1 MARVADLFNE
11 ADLAAIREATRVA
24 ESRIS
29 GEIVTTVVESCDA
42 YEGALWKSAAF
53 GAMLAALVAGA
64 SFALGERW
72 SAPAWWWLTLPAAA
86 GAGFGYLVPRRLPF
100 LHRALVGGELLDMRL
115 ERSSA
120 AAFVEEEVFATRE
133 RSGVLIFVGLFE
145 HRVQILRDKT
155 AQQRVPADS
164 WDDLAFRLARDI
176 GKGQAAAGLVQAIED
191 TGRLLELHGLARRDE
206 VVGAIDDQLR
216 LLDD

>member
-1 MARVADLFNE
+1 MARVADLFSE

-24 ESRIS
+24 ESRTS
-29 GEIVTTVVESCDA
+29 GEIVTAVVESCDS

-64 SFALGERW
+64 SFALTERW

-86 GAGFGYLVPRRLPF
+86 GALIGYLVPRAVPF
-100 LHRALVGGELLDMRL
+100 FHRALVGGEILDMRL
-115 ERSSA
+115 GRRA
-120 AAFVEEEVFATRE
+120 ASAFVEEEVFATRE

-145 HRVQILRDKT
+145 HRVQILRDKA

-164 WDDLAFRLARDI
+164 WDDLAARLARDI
-176 GKGQAAAGLVQAIED
+176 RKGQAAAGLAQAIED
-191 TGRLLELHGLARRDE
+191 TGRLLELHGLARKDDE
-206 VVGAIDDQLR
+206 LDDQLR